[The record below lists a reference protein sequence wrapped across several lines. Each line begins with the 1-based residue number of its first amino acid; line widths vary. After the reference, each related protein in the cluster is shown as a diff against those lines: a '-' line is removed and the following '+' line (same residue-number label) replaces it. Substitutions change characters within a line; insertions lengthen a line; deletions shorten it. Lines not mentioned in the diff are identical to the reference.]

1 MKALLTFS
9 LLSLFLG
16 YSCNGIA
23 KQIEQEKNQTEQ
35 LVKNNIETYITYC
48 WNQNDVGALEAITA
62 STFIR
67 NLNGIKVV
75 ATQKEMQAHI
85 NVFAKGF
92 PDMKVSLESMSL
104 KEDKVF
110 LKWHF
115 TGLNSGI
122 YGECAPTDK
131 NVKISGLSQLTFDT
145 KGILLREETYFNE
158 LSLMQQLG
166 YHLSPPEQKTSINQ
180 PK

>member
-1 MKALLTFS
+1 MKALLTFTMIS
-9 LLSLFLG
+9 FFLG
-16 YSCNGIA
+16 YSCNGIT
-23 KQIEQEKNQTEQ
+23 KQMEQERKQTEQ
-35 LVKNNIETYITYC
+35 LVKNNIDTYITSC
-48 WNQNDVGALEAITA
+48 WNQNDGAALDAITA
-62 STFIR
+62 STYIR
-67 NLNGIKVV
+67 TLNGIKVV
-75 ATQKEMQAHI
+75 ATQKELQAHI

-92 PDMKVSLESMSL
+92 PDMKVSLENMSL

-122 YGECAPTDK
+122 YGECAPTHK
-131 NVKISGLSQLTFDT
+131 KVKISGLSHLTFD
-145 KGILLREETYFNE
+145 KNGILLKEDTYFNE

>member
-1 MKALLTFS
+1 MKALLTFTMIS
-9 LLSLFLG
+9 FFLG

-23 KQIEQEKNQTEQ
+23 EQMEQERKQTEQ
-35 LVKNNIETYITYC
+35 LVKNNIDTYITSC

-67 NLNGIKVV
+67 TLNGIKVV

-92 PDMKVSLESMSL
+92 PDMKVSLENMSL

-115 TGLNSGI
+115 SGLNSGI

-145 KGILLREETYFNE
+145 KGILLKEDTYFNE

-166 YHLSPPEQKTSINQ
+166 YHLSPPEQKSSINQ